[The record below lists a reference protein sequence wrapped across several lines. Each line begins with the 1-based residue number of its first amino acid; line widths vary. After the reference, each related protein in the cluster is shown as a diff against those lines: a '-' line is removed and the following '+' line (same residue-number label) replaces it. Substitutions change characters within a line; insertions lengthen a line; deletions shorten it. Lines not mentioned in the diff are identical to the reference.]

1 MIQVLN
7 YCLSAAV
14 EDEAMVY
21 WLLEHGA
28 DPNQQC
34 AIDLTPLSYA
44 VESGSLSVI
53 HLMFRYGG
61 DAKKGQLLH
70 HAVERQNNVIDVLK
84 ILLEKGATLNATMYQ
99 DHYNSWRLYYF
110 MGLGTAL
117 HQAAELGKTDVVRF
131 LIGEGADLCIKDAN
145 DRTALQVAQRANAQE
160 VVDVL
165 SKEMSLLSSQGD
177 EKASI
182 PSSTP

>member
-1 MIQVLN
+1 MQVLN
-7 YCLSAAV
+7 YFISAAV

-28 DPNQQC
+28 DPNRQC
-34 AIDLTPLSYA
+34 AIDLTPLSNA
-44 VESGSLSVI
+44 VRTGSLSVI

-70 HAVERQNNVIDVLK
+70 HAVERQNNVIDVVK
-84 ILLEKGATLNATMYQ
+84 VLLEKGATINATMYQ
-99 DHYNSWRLYYF
+99 DHYFSWRLYYF

-117 HQAAELGKTDVVRF
+117 HQAAKLGKADIVRF
-131 LIGEGADLCIKDAN
+131 LIDEGADLRIKDAN
-145 DRTALQVAQRANAQE
+145 DHTALQVAQIANAQE

-165 SKEMSLLSSQGD
+165 SKEVSLSSSQDD
-177 EKASI
+177 EKPSSI
-182 PSSTP
+182 PSAP